1 MIILKLKIDPNKD
14 RLHKIRPL
22 FEALRQSCLSQ
33 RTEENNSIVEQIMWF
48 NGKSFLKRDLPN
60 KPHKWG
66 FNIFSRN
73 GVFGMFYNFEFN
85 GAPKPKCPETVD
97 EIGYYGADVVLR
109 LCHYLSKQSGY

>member
-22 FEALRQSCLSQ
+22 FEALQQSCLSQ

-48 NGKSFLKRDLPN
+48 NGKSFLKRYLPN

-73 GVFGMFYNFEFN
+73 EFLECFMILN
-85 GAPKPKCPETVD
+85 LMEHQNQN
-97 EIGYYGADVVLR
+97 VLR
-109 LCHYLSKQSGY
+109 KLMK